1 MRSQS
6 QTGLSTEDTTEYD
19 LVTKKKILPFTIWV
33 DLEGIVVVVAV
44 VQSLS
49 HVRLFATP

>member
-6 QTGLSTEDTTEYD
+6 QTRLSAEDTTEND
-19 LVTKKKILPFTIWV
+19 LVTKKKKILPFTTIWV

-44 VQSLS
+44 
-49 HVRLFATP
+49 

>member
-6 QTGLSTEDTTEYD
+6 QTRLSAEDTTEND
-19 LVTKKKILPFTIWV
+19 LVTKKKKKILPFTTIWV
-33 DLEGIVVVVAV
+33 DLEGIVVVVVAV

-49 HVRLFATP
+49 HV